1 MNYYKKLKGTDV
13 MKRIIGLVTCFIF
26 LSVSIIGVNVYA
38 DNYPEDCPSN
48 EVLEL
53 ARQLEL
59 QFGAD
64 YPENIIVSSGK
75 NGLEYSRGEVIAQ
88 GEKVRLFSTSSGTD
102 AMVKRARQLLE
113 IKWKPLNNIVKWS
126 TNNAIGFYKGTEYN
140 GIPYGQPVNTGTY
153 VPHNVSLENFINY
166 SKDSNSKFCNTNS
179 YYNYGTT
186 YYFPYYSC
194 DCSAL
199 VSYAWGI
206 SRTTTT
212 GFANGV
218 GSVSDSYGTVSSN
231 ANAIK
236 VGDALNDAGSHIILV
251 TNVTKNSNGNI
262 VSVQTIEQTPPKV
275 TMKTYDSLSAFK
287 QALGKYTILRK
298 KDTSSVKYTHNCAVP
313 LDGDYC
319 EKCMPSSSPPAIPK
333 MTNVSVNGS
342 NVTVYWNSVSDVAQY
357 IVDFC
362 AVNGSSFV
370 HNYKETSNTSM
381 TQSLTDGEYA
391 IRIGAKN
398 SAGESG
404 YSSFHYIEVVANPIP
419 ISFDANGGELEKTK
433 SRIAYDSINGGRGE
447 NQLVIYTNG
456 NSKTGTNSYG
466 IEAIIQGNKVIN
478 IENGV
483 GNATV
488 PINGFVVSAH
498 GEKRQQVLEN
508 ISTDDYI
515 NYHSNPDAIWVWTKN
530 GWLTWT
536 KKVKNGGIYGDL
548 PVPLA
553 RDGYDFIGWFTSAE
567 EGTQITSYT
576 TVTTSSAQTLY
587 AHWESTYS
595 DTDMPLNTSM
605 EVSKLSEGQYKVDCT
620 TENISPNDV
629 SGILY
634 FAVYSDSKLKSIF
647 SEPLTVAKKSSENY
661 SKTITAD
668 RADIIKVFA
677 WKNSLSPLSNAKSEQ
692 AEKEDSDWVLKSEM
706 PSGANIVETKYTYT
720 QTSYQESQSVV
731 IDGWEN
737 YGSYWKQTAS
747 ASFNYADFPSGFNTN
762 HQYYKNWQKSAYTAY
777 ENDTAKRTVNNTQQG
792 YVYWHWCRGD
802 DSLNLGYSRAVWDY
816 HKSGFDDF
824 EAFTSTE
831 NKTEYADGCYKF
843 ANASVCKDSYWWY
856 KLPYYQCSYVD
867 YSKMYKFRK
876 IENLE
881 SEFSPSGDNV
891 SNIQEWVK
899 YRV

>member
-1 MNYYKKLKGTDV
+1 MKKKFISFLLVGIVAIMMLPTMPLESYAANTTLEALQQKFPCGKYWNSGNPDTYTSVACKHHNPNASKACCSHTGCNAKDTNGHCGYCCVYGDCGCTSFGNAIQCCGFAKKLA
-13 MKRIIGLVTCFIF
+13 
-26 LSVSIIGVNVYA
+26 Y
-38 DNYPEDCPSN
+38 
-48 EVLEL
+48 
-53 ARQLEL
+53 
-59 QFGAD
+59 D
-64 YPENIIVSSGK
+64 YYGSYFTN
-75 NGLEYSRGEVIAQ
+75 
-88 GEKVRLFSTSSGTD
+88 
-102 AMVKRARQLLE
+102 
-113 IKWKPLNNIVKWS
+113 WS
-126 TNNAIGFYKGTEYN
+126 TTSIS
-140 GIPYGQPVNTGTY
+140 
-153 VPHNVSLENFINY
+153 NVKPGDVI
-166 SKDSNSKFCNTNS
+166 
-179 YYNYGTT
+179 YYNKYH
-186 YYFPYYSC
+186 Y
-194 DCSAL
+194 
-199 VSYAWGI
+199 VW
-206 SRTTTT
+206 
-212 GFANGV
+212 
-218 GSVSDSYGTVSSN
+218 
-231 ANAIK
+231 
-236 VGDALNDAGSHIILV
+236 V
-251 TNVTKNSNGNI
+251 TARNGNI
-262 VSVQTIEQTPPKV
+262 LTIGECNYSGPCQITWGR
-275 TMKTYDSLSAFK
+275 SLNITKISPTTVYSAPY
-287 QALGKYTILRK
+287 ALNNVIPNPSKPTI
-298 KDTSSVKYTHNCAVP
+298 S
-313 LDGDYC
+313 
-319 EKCMPSSSPPAIPK
+319 
-333 MTNVSVNGS
+333 NVSVNGTS
-342 NVTVYWNSVSDVAQY
+342 VTVSWTTVSSASKY
-357 IVDFC
+357 TVDFC
-362 AVNGSSFV
+362 KVNDSTYT
-370 HNYKETSNTSM
+370 HDYYDTTSTSM
-381 TQSLTDGEYA
+381 TKVLSYGQYA
-391 IRIGAKN
+391 IRVCASN

-404 YSSFHYIEVVANPIP
+404 YTSFWYIDVYSPIP
-419 ISFDANGGELEKTK
+419 ISFDANGGELERTK
-433 SRIAYDSINGGRGE
+433 ARINYDSINGGRGE

-456 NSKTGTNSYG
+456 GSGTGTNQYG
-466 IEAIIQGNKVIN
+466 TEVVVSPTQEVTNIIDH
-478 IENGV
+478 V
-483 GNATV
+483 GNAKV
-488 PINGFVVSAH
+488 PYDGFILSGH
-498 GEKRQQVLEN
+498 GEKGYWLINNVE
-508 ISTDDYI
+508 IGDYA
-515 NYHSNPDAIWVWTKN
+515 NYHPNTQEAWIWTEN

-536 KKVKNGGIYGDL
+536 KKVKNGGNYGDL

-567 EGTQITSYT
+567 GGTQIASDT

-605 EVSKLSEGQYKVDCT
+605 GVSKLSEGQYKVDCT
-620 TENISPNDV
+620 AENISPNDV

-677 WKNSLSPLSNAKSEQ
+677 WKNSLSPLSNAKSEH
-692 AEKEDSDWVLKSEM
+692 AEKEVSDWVLKSEM

-720 QTSYQESQSVV
+720 QTSYKESQSVV

-737 YGSYWKQTAS
+737 YDSYWKQTGS

-762 HQYYKNWQKSAYTAY
+762 HQYYKNWQKSACTAY
-777 ENDTAKRTVNNTQQG
+777 ENDTAKRTVSNTQQG

>member
-1 MNYYKKLKGTDV
+1 MRKVVSFVVCFMFFLILPNLTVLAESYLWPAPGVSNITSYFSSDHDGLDIAASGDRNIVATKSGTVVAVAKACTHENMGYAGCEHNNTYGNYVKISHGNNIYSVYGHLKYGT
-13 MKRIIGLVTCFIF
+13 IT
-26 LSVSIIGVNVYA
+26 VNVG
-38 DNYPEDCPSN
+38 DS
-48 EVLEL
+48 VK
-53 ARQLEL
+53 QG
-59 QFGAD
+59 QVIGKMG
-64 YPENIIVSSGK
+64 SSGM
-75 NGLEYSRGEVIAQ
+75 
-88 GEKVRLFSTSSGTD
+88 ST
-102 AMVKRARQLLE
+102 
-113 IKWKPLNNIVKWS
+113 
-126 TNNAIGFYKGTEYN
+126 
-140 GIPYGQPVNTGTY
+140 GQNL
-153 VPHNVSLENFINY
+153 HFEL
-166 SKDSNSKFCNTNS
+166 
-179 YYNYGTT
+179 
-186 YYFPYYSC
+186 
-194 DCSAL
+194 
-199 VSYAWGI
+199 
-206 SRTTTT
+206 R
-212 GFANGV
+212 
-218 GSVSDSYGTVSSN
+218 
-231 ANAIK
+231 
-236 VGDALNDAGSHIILV
+236 
-251 TNVTKNSNGNI
+251 NGNTKLNVNPQVI
-262 VSVQTIEQTPPKV
+262 SYVYSITP
-275 TMKTYDSLSAFK
+275 
-287 QALGKYTILRK
+287 
-298 KDTSSVKYTHNCAVP
+298 
-313 LDGDYC
+313 
-319 EKCMPSSSPPAIPK
+319 SSPPAIPTL
-333 MTNVSVNGS
+333 TNVSVNGS
-342 NVTVYWNSVSDVAQY
+342 NVTVSWNAVSDVDQY

-381 TQSLTDGEYA
+381 TQSLADGEYA

-404 YSSFHYIEVVANPIP
+404 YTSFYYVEVVANPIP

-456 NSKTGTNSYG
+456 NSKTGTNAYG
-466 IEAIIQGNKVIN
+466 IEVIVQGNKVIK

-498 GEKRQQVLEN
+498 GEKRQQVMEN

-536 KKVKNGGIYGDL
+536 KKVKSGGNYGDL

-567 EGTQITSYT
+567 GGTQITSDT
-576 TVTTSSAQTLY
+576 TVTTNSAQTLY
-587 AHWESTYS
+587 AHWKSTYS

-605 EVSKLSEGQYKVDCT
+605 EVSKLSEGQYKVNCT

-647 SEPLTVAKKSSENY
+647 SEPLAVAKKSSENY

-692 AEKEDSDWVLKSEM
+692 AEKEISDWVLKSEM

-737 YGSYWKQTAS
+737 YDSYWKQTAS

-777 ENDTAKRTVNNTQQG
+777 ENDTAKRTVSNTQQG

-802 DSLNLGYSRAVWDY
+802 DSLNLGYSRTVWDY

-824 EAFTSTE
+824 EAFTSAE

-867 YSKMYKFRK
+867 YCKMYMFKK

-881 SEFSPSGDNV
+881 SGSAPSGDDI

-899 YRV
+899 YSIY